1 MKTFDWII
9 IGGGIAGISL
19 SEILTREGHS
29 VALIEKRNKLASVT
43 TREFHEWFHTGS
55 LYTLLRDDMKTL
67 KYILGSLDDLLEF
80 YSSFP
85 KMNLQPTDNGL
96 KITDNNEGWFS
107 PNYINFKYRLKNR
120 KLILPWLYIIAR
132 SIALI
137 DGIKK
142 HDWLRRRAGIL
153 ESVTTEYYFPI
164 LKNLLKIVASSN
176 KFYKI
181 ETTDFTTNSRDLLKD
196 MIATAEKNGLEIFTK
211 NELLEIKNSN
221 NNIIANCSNDNFQAK
236 NMVVCLG
243 GEIEKFS
250 DLKINK
256 SYAPIAV
263 VKNIKADT
271 KSFVELDCFKKNCI
285 NIVTKGKSFGL
296 IGGISLSKKDEV
308 QKYFDFMINEHK
320 KLNPG
325 IEILEKYIG
334 VKNEIFQKKENR
346 NYLFHI
352 NPSRKYKNVWSV
364 IPGKFTLAFSMAPEF
379 YRIVYKKN
387 PRKFFNTSSDAGNF
401 SHLIEETVW
410 GEIQKKE

>member
-1 MKTFDWII
+1 MKTFDWIVV
-9 IGGGIAGISL
+9 GGGVAGISL

-29 VALIEKRNKLASVT
+29 VALIEKKDKLASAT

-55 LYTLLRDDMKTL
+55 LYTLLKDDMKTL

-85 KMNLQPTDNGL
+85 KMNLRPTDKGL
-96 KITDNNEGWFS
+96 KITDNNKGWFS

-120 KLILPWLYIIAR
+120 KLILPWLYAIAR

-137 DGIKK
+137 DGIRK

-153 ESVTTEYYFPI
+153 ESVTTEYYFSI

-243 GEIEKFS
+243 DEIEKFS

-334 VKNEIFQKKENR
+334 VKNEIFQKKNR

-364 IPGKFTLAFSMAPEF
+364 IPGKFTLVFSMAPEF

-387 PRKFFNTSSDAGNF
+387 PRKFFNTSSDTGNF

>member
-1 MKTFDWII
+1 MKTFDWIVV
-9 IGGGIAGISL
+9 GGGVAGISL

-29 VALIEKRNKLASVT
+29 VALIEKKDKLASAA

-55 LYTLLRDDMKTL
+55 LYTLLKDDMKTL

-85 KMNLQPTDNGL
+85 KMNLRPTDKGL
-96 KITDNNEGWFS
+96 KIADNNKGWFS

-120 KLILPWLYIIAR
+120 KLILPWLYTIAR

-137 DGIKK
+137 DGIRK

-153 ESVTTEYYFPI
+153 ESVTTEYYFSI
-164 LKNLLKIVASSN
+164 LKNLLKIAASSN

-243 GEIEKFS
+243 DEIEKFS

-296 IGGISLSKKDEV
+296 IGGISLSKKVEV

-325 IEILEKYIG
+325 IEILAKYIG

-364 IPGKFTLAFSMAPEF
+364 IPGKFTLVFSMAPEF

-387 PRKFFNTSSDAGNF
+387 PRKFFNTSSDTGNF
-401 SHLIEETVW
+401 FHLIEETVW

>member
-9 IGGGIAGISL
+9 VGGGIAGISL

-29 VALIEKRNKLASVT
+29 VALIEKKNKLASVT

-55 LYTLLRDDMKTL
+55 LYTLLKDDMKTL

-80 YSSFP
+80 YSSFT
-85 KMNLQPTDNGL
+85 KMNLQPTESGL
-96 KITDNNEGWFS
+96 KIIEADKGWFS

-132 SIALI
+132 SVALI

-153 ESVTTEYYFPI
+153 ESVTAGYYLTI
-164 LKNLLKIVASSN
+164 IKNFFKTLTNSENFFKI
-176 KFYKI
+176 K
-181 ETTDFTTNSRDLLKD
+181 TTDFTTNSRYLLRD
-196 MIATAEKNGLEIFTK
+196 MIATASENGLEIFTN
-211 NELLEIKNSN
+211 NELLEIKNSDN
-221 NNIIANCSNDNFQAK
+221 VITASCSNGNFQGK
-236 NMVVCLG
+236 NMAICLG

-250 DLKINK
+250 DLKIKK

-263 VKNIKADT
+263 VKNITADT
-271 KSFVELDCFKKNCI
+271 ESFVELDIFKKNCI

-296 IGGISLSKKDEV
+296 IGGISLSKKIEV

-320 KLNPG
+320 KLNPE
-325 IEILEKYIG
+325 IQILEKYIG
-334 VKNEIFQKKENR
+334 IKNEISHKKENR

-352 NPSRKYKNVWSV
+352 NPSKKYKNVWSV

-379 YRIVYKKN
+379 YRVVYKRN
-387 PRKFFNTSSDAGNF
+387 PRKFFNTTIDTGDF

-410 GEIQKKE
+410 GEIQKKK

>member
-1 MKTFDWII
+1 MKTFDWIVV
-9 IGGGIAGISL
+9 GGGVAGISL

-29 VALIEKRNKLASVT
+29 VALIEKKNKLASAT

-55 LYTLLRDDMKTL
+55 LYTLLKDDMKTL

-85 KMNLQPTDNGL
+85 KMNLQPTDKGL
-96 KITDNNEGWFS
+96 KITDNNKGWFS

-120 KLILPWLYIIAR
+120 KLILPWLYAIAR

-137 DGIKK
+137 DGIRK

-196 MIATAEKNGLEIFTK
+196 MIATAVKNGLEIFTK

>member
-1 MKTFDWII
+1 MKIFDWII
-9 IGGGIAGISL
+9 VGGGIAGISL

-29 VALIEKRNKLASVT
+29 VALIEKKNKLASVT

-55 LYTLLRDDMKTL
+55 LYTLLKDDMKTL

-85 KMNLQPTDNGL
+85 KMNLKPTEQGL
-96 KITDNNEGWFS
+96 KITDDDKGWFNS
-107 PNYINFKYRLKNR
+107 NYINFKYRLKNR
-120 KLILPWLYIIAR
+120 KLILPWLYAIAR

-153 ESVTTEYYFPI
+153 ESVTAKYYLPI
-164 LKNLLKIVASSN
+164 IKNLFKILIDN
-176 KFYKI
+176 GKFCHV
-181 ETTDFTTNSRDLLKD
+181 ETTDFTTNSRNLLKD
-196 MIATAEKNGLEIFTK
+196 MIAAAEGNGLEIFTN
-211 NELLEIKNSN
+211 NELLKIENSN
-221 NNIIANCSNDNFQAK
+221 DTVIANCSNGNFQAK
-236 NMVVCLG
+236 NMAVCLG

-256 SYAPIAV
+256 SYAPIGV
-263 VKNIKADT
+263 VKNINADA

-285 NIVTKGKSFGL
+285 NIITKGKSFGL
-296 IGGISLSKKDEV
+296 IGGISLPKRDEV
-308 QKYFDFMINEHK
+308 KKYFDFVVEKHK
-320 KLNPG
+320 KLSPD
-325 IEILEKYIG
+325 IKILEKYVS
-334 VKNEIFQKKENR
+334 VKNEISQKKENR

-352 NPSRKYKNVWSV
+352 NLSQNYKNVWSV

-387 PRKFFNTSSDAGNF
+387 PRKFFNASFNNKDF
-401 SHLIEETVW
+401 SHLIENTVW
-410 GEIQKKE
+410 EEIQRKE

>member
-1 MKTFDWII
+1 MKTFDWIVV
-9 IGGGIAGISL
+9 GGGVAGISL

-29 VALIEKRNKLASVT
+29 VALIEKKNKLASAT

-55 LYTLLRDDMKTL
+55 LYTLLKDDMKTL

-85 KMNLQPTDNGL
+85 KMNLRPTDKGL
-96 KITDNNEGWFS
+96 KIADNNKGWFS

-120 KLILPWLYIIAR
+120 KLILPWLYAIAR

-137 DGIKK
+137 DGIRK

-164 LKNLLKIVASSN
+164 LKNLLKIAASSN

-243 GEIEKFS
+243 DEIEKFS

-296 IGGISLSKKDEV
+296 IGGISLSKKVEV

-334 VKNEIFQKKENR
+334 VKNEIFQKKKNR

-364 IPGKFTLAFSMAPEF
+364 IPGKFTLVFSMAPEF

-387 PRKFFNTSSDAGNF
+387 PRKFFNTSSDTGNF

>member
-1 MKTFDWII
+1 MKTFDWIVV
-9 IGGGIAGISL
+9 GGGVAGISL

-29 VALIEKRNKLASVT
+29 VALIEKKDKLASAA

-55 LYTLLRDDMKTL
+55 LYTLLKDDMKTL

-85 KMNLQPTDNGL
+85 KMNLRPTDKGL
-96 KITDNNEGWFS
+96 KIADNNKGWFS

-120 KLILPWLYIIAR
+120 KLILPWLYAIAR

-137 DGIKK
+137 DGIRK

-153 ESVTTEYYFPI
+153 ESVTTEYYFSI

-221 NNIIANCSNDNFQAK
+221 NNLIANCSNDNFQAK

-243 GEIEKFS
+243 DEIEKFS

-325 IEILEKYIG
+325 IEILKKYIG

-364 IPGKFTLAFSMAPEF
+364 IPGKFTLVFSMAPEF

-387 PRKFFNTSSDAGNF
+387 PRKFFNTSSDTGNF
-401 SHLIEETVW
+401 FHLIEETVW

>member
-9 IGGGIAGISL
+9 VGGGIAGISL

-29 VALIEKRNKLASVT
+29 VALIEKKNKLASVT
-43 TREFHEWFHTGS
+43 TKEFHEWFHTGS

-80 YSSFP
+80 YSSFS
-85 KMNLQPTDNGL
+85 KMNLQPSENGL
-96 KITDNNEGWFS
+96 KINDVDKGWFS
-107 PNYINFKYRLKNR
+107 PNYINFKYKLKNR

-132 SIALI
+132 SVALI

-153 ESVTTEYYFPI
+153 ESVTSEYYLPI
-164 LKNLLKIVASSN
+164 IKNFFKILIN
-176 KFYKI
+176 REKFFKI
-181 ETTDFTTNSRDLLKD
+181 KTTDFTTNSRYLLRD
-196 MIATAEKNGLEIFTK
+196 MLATAIKNGLEVFTN

-221 NNIIANCSNDNFQAK
+221 NVIIANCSNGNFQGKRMA
-236 NMVVCLG
+236 VCLG

-263 VKNIKADT
+263 VKNIKKDT
-271 KSFVELDCFKKNCI
+271 ESFVELDIFKKNCI
-285 NIVTKGKSFGL
+285 NIVTKGKTFGL

-308 QKYFDFMINEHK
+308 QKYFDFMINEHRK
-320 KLNPG
+320 INP
-325 IEILEKYIG
+325 EIQVLQKYIG
-334 VKNEIFQKKENR
+334 VKNEVSKKRENR

-352 NPSRKYKNVWSV
+352 NPIKKYKNVWSV
-364 IPGKFTLAFSMAPEF
+364 IPGKFTLAFSLAPEF
-379 YRIVYKKN
+379 YRLVYNKN
-387 PRKFFNTSSDAGNF
+387 PRKFFNTTVDTGDF
-401 SHLIEETVW
+401 SHLIDETVW

>member
-1 MKTFDWII
+1 MKIFDWII
-9 IGGGIAGISL
+9 VGGGIAGISL

-29 VALIEKRNKLASVT
+29 VALIEKKNKLASVT

-55 LYTLLRDDMKTL
+55 LYTLLKDDMKTL
-67 KYILGSLDDLLEF
+67 KYVLGSLDDLLEF

-85 KMNLQPTDNGL
+85 KMNLKPAEQGL
-96 KITDNNEGWFS
+96 KITDDDKGWFS

-120 KLILPWLYIIAR
+120 KLILPWLYAIAR

-153 ESVTTEYYFPI
+153 ESVTAKYYLPI
-164 LKNLLKIVASSN
+164 IKNLFKILIDN
-176 KFYKI
+176 GKFCHV
-181 ETTDFTTNSRDLLKD
+181 ETTDFTTNSRNLLKD
-196 MIATAEKNGLEIFTK
+196 MIAAAEGNGLEIFTN
-211 NELLEIKNSN
+211 NELLKIENSN
-221 NNIIANCSNDNFQAK
+221 DNVIVNCSNGNFQAK
-236 NMVVCLG
+236 NMAVCLG

-263 VKNIKADT
+263 VKNIKANT

-285 NIVTKGKSFGL
+285 NIITKGKSFGL
-296 IGGISLSKKDEV
+296 IGGISLSKRDEV
-308 QKYFDFMINEHK
+308 KKYFDFVVEEHK
-320 KLNPG
+320 KLSPD
-325 IEILEKYIG
+325 IKILEKYVSI
-334 VKNEIFQKKENR
+334 KNEISQKKENR

-352 NPSRKYKNVWSV
+352 NLSKKYKNVWSV

-387 PRKFFNTSSDAGNF
+387 PRKFFNSSSNNKDF
-401 SHLIEETVW
+401 SHLIEDTIWE
-410 GEIQKKE
+410 EIQKKE

>member
-9 IGGGIAGISL
+9 VGGGIAGISL

-29 VALIEKRNKLASVT
+29 VALLEKKNKLASVT

-85 KMNLQPTDNGL
+85 KMNLQTTGKGI
-96 KITDNNEGWFS
+96 KINNNDKGWFS

-120 KLILPWLYIIAR
+120 KLIIPWLYAIAR
-132 SIALI
+132 SVALI
-137 DGIKK
+137 DGIRK
-142 HDWLRRRAGIL
+142 HDWLRRRAGIID
-153 ESVTTEYYFPI
+153 SVTKEYYFPI
-164 LKNLLKIVASSN
+164 IKNLFKIITN
-176 KFYKI
+176 GDKFYNI
-181 ETTDFTTNSRDLLKD
+181 ETTDFTINSRYLLND
-196 MIATAEKNGLEIFTK
+196 MIAAAMKNGLEVFTN
-211 NELLEIKNSN
+211 NELLEIKNSDN
-221 NNIIANCSNDNFQAK
+221 NVIAKCSNGNFTAK
-236 NMVVCLG
+236 NLAVCLG
-243 GEIEKFS
+243 GNIEKFS

-263 VKNIKADT
+263 VKNIQNNT

-296 IGGISLSKKDEV
+296 IGGISLQKKEEV
-308 QKYFDFMINEHK
+308 EKYFDFMINEHK
-320 KLNPG
+320 KLNPKM
-325 IEILEKYIG
+325 EVLEKYIG
-334 VKNEIFQKKENR
+334 IKNEVFAKKENR

-352 NPSRKYKNVWSV
+352 NPSKKYKNVWSV
-364 IPGKFTLAFSMAPEF
+364 IPGKFTLAFSVAPEF

-387 PRKFFNTSSDAGNF
+387 PKKFFNVSSEKNDF
-401 SHLIEETVW
+401 SHLIEDTVW
-410 GEIQKKE
+410 EEIQGKE